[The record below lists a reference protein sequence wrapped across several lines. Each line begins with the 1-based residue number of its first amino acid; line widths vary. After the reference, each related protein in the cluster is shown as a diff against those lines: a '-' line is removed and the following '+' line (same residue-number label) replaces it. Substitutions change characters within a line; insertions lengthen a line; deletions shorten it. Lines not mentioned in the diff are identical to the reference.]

1 MEVELFS
8 QFLSQSFEHF
18 GHLATISL
26 MVQLWQ
32 ETEPFGLTLIPA
44 HNTTWTPHPLF
55 HGDIPIMELAA
66 QTYNAR
72 GSLMIN
78 HCQMFL
84 QIISF
89 GDLLLF
95 NSNEIHPSYIE
106 GNIPPSRLSL
116 LLWPEIGRPPKN
128 Y

>member
-1 MEVELFS
+1 
-8 QFLSQSFEHF
+8 
-18 GHLATISL
+18 
-26 MVQLWQ
+26 
-32 ETEPFGLTLIPA
+32 
-44 HNTTWTPHPLF
+44 
-55 HGDIPIMELAA
+55 
-66 QTYNAR
+66 
-72 GSLMIN
+72 
-78 HCQMFL
+78 L